1 MPTSPAIR
9 WRLVAAILLGICA
22 IALGT
27 AQLMEGPDTRTQR
40 WVRPTDARISAILD
54 SLYGRFDIDRST
66 IRSLTA
72 KAAGVSTGRR
82 EQRVYVGKG
91 FDAIE
96 FNVALGRALS
106 ETGAHVVASE
116 QSRDAAVTMHIV
128 SSGSTIWS
136 VSFVPEEAR

>member
-54 SLYGRFDIDRST
+54 SLYGRFGVDRST
-66 IRSLTA
+66 IRSRA
-72 KAAGVSTGRR
+72 VKAGGVLTGRK
-82 EQRVYVGKG
+82 EQRVLVARD
-91 FDAIE
+91 FDAIQ
-96 FNVALGRALS
+96 FNVALGRAHS
-106 ETGAHVVASE
+106 GTGAHVVASE
-116 QSRDAAVTMHIV
+116 QSREATVTMHIV
-128 SSGSTIWS
+128 SSGTTIWS
-136 VSFVPEEAR
+136 VSLAPEAAR